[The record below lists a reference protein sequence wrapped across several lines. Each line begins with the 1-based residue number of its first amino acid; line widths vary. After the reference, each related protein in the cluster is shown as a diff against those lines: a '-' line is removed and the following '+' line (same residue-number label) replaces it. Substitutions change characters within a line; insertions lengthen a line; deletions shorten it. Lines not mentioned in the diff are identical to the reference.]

1 MIISKML
8 GLPYPPECSPR
19 EYSNLKASFVRDRE
33 ENCVPENLLS
43 LGILSCASLRNICL
57 AIAKKNGDKAA
68 YALGRIRQ

>member
-33 ENCVPENLLS
+33 ELRARKPSLSGYTKLCVAPKHLPRHREEK
-43 LGILSCASLRNICL
+43 R
-57 AIAKKNGDKAA
+57 
-68 YALGRIRQ
+68 R